1 MQTISIIQSLG
12 LLLLS
17 VGLALVSGFQAQ
29 NGNSRIIGGVC
40 PRPLLLLQSSTNLKL
55 SSEVNSDFER
65 PSTFLDD
72 DDDDDDMN
80 VEFYDDDDDDDDD
93 YGGDGGG
100 RGGRVRAS
108 LPPVGTFHV
117 KGGDQETAME
127 CNEARPRQRPW
138 HVPRKVVRKE
148 EEEEPAAPVPEAEK
162 KWSLGRSIFKGGRSC
177 SVCCGV

>member
-17 VGLALVSGFQAQ
+17 VGLVLVSGFQAQ

-72 DDDDDDMN
+72 DDDDDMN

-93 YGGDGGG
+93 D
-100 RGGRVRAS
+100 
-108 LPPVGTFHV
+108 
-117 KGGDQETAME
+117 
-127 CNEARPRQRPW
+127 
-138 HVPRKVVRKE
+138 E
-148 EEEEPAAPVPEAEK
+148 EEKEVGAGRKRWDNLKPTIKKRLVEKGRAKAIANKKKREPIADK
-162 KWSLGRSIFKGGRSC
+162 KRREFLHYFFISLICNTIFYTI
-177 SVCCGV
+177 

>member
-17 VGLALVSGFQAQ
+17 VGLVLVSGFQAQ

-72 DDDDDDMN
+72 DDDDDMN
-80 VEFYDDDDDDDDD
+80 VEFYDDDDDDD
-93 YGGDGGG
+93 
-100 RGGRVRAS
+100 
-108 LPPVGTFHV
+108 
-117 KGGDQETAME
+117 
-127 CNEARPRQRPW
+127 
-138 HVPRKVVRKE
+138 E
-148 EEEEPAAPVPEAEK
+148 EEKEVGAGRKRWDNLKPTIKKRLVEKGRAKAIANKKKREPIADK
-162 KWSLGRSIFKGGRSC
+162 KRREFLHYFFISLICNTLFYTI
-177 SVCCGV
+177 